1 MLRLHPERKTY
12 SAEIKHRTF
21 GRVHLAMKTKVK
33 TIAMTRHAALQQLLD
48 TGEPVRD
55 IVAALRAEKITIE
68 AVTEC
73 VRSKHAFDTLR
84 ASTWPTV
91 GVAIAEYVADQEQRE
106 TIAANTAKGSEI
118 ALKHVTAFFGD
129 DRAIESITYE
139 DATDYKAYLRAQGLQ
154 DNTVVLYMIKFG
166 ALFTFLQKRET
177 RRALQQRRTP
187 AVLMSPID
195 REEHVPERTK
205 TRVRFLSEQEVER
218 VITATPDSFKAGV
231 ALGVFA
237 GLRIGEVDML
247 RPIDVDVER
256 GMLYVQARE
265 GWQPKYGR
273 NREIPIS
280 TALEPYLTAHLASLP
295 EDAAYLFA
303 GRADG
308 TPVGRSKLF
317 DRFRRIV
324 VDAGL
329 SKDRSDPHAVSF
341 HTLRHTFASWLVMAG
356 ADLFTVARLMGHT
369 TIKQLEETYAH
380 LSPQHRLAT
389 VEMLSTRWLARDTR
403 QTTGHT
409 KDTAGDTAK

>member
-1 MLRLHPERKTY
+1 MLRLHPTRKTY

-21 GRVHLAMKTKVK
+21 GRVHLAMRTKVK
-33 TIAMTRHAALQQLLD
+33 AVAMTRHTALQQLLD

-73 VRSKHAFDTLR
+73 VRAKQAFDTLR
-84 ASTWPTV
+84 ASTWPTL

-106 TIAANTAKGSEI
+106 GISRNTAMGSTM
-118 ALKHVTAFFGD
+118 ALKHASAHFGD
-129 DRAIESITYE
+129 DRPVESITYE
-139 DATDYKAYLRAQGLQ
+139 EVTAYKAYLREQDLQ
-154 DNTVVLYMIKFG
+154 DNTVALYLVKFG

-187 AVLMSPID
+187 AVLVSPID
-195 REEHVPERTK
+195 RQEHVPTKTK

-218 VITATPDSFKAGV
+218 MLTASPASLKAAS

-247 RPIDVDVER
+247 RPIDVDIER
-256 GMLYVQARE
+256 SMLYVQSRE
-265 GWQPKYGR
+265 GWEPKYGR

-280 TALEPYLTAHLASLP
+280 TALEPFLTAHLASLAP
-295 EDAAYLFA
+295 DAPYLFA

-317 DRFRRIV
+317 ERFRRIV
-324 VDAGL
+324 DDAGL
-329 SKDRSDPHAVSF
+329 SRDRSDPHAVSF

-369 TIKQLEETYAH
+369 TIKQLEDTYAH

-389 VEMLSTRWLARDTR
+389 VEMLSTRWLTRETR
-403 QTTGHT
+403 QPAGPIQDTTG
-409 KDTAGDTAK
+409 DTTE

>member
-1 MLRLHPERKTY
+1 MLRLHPVRKTF

-21 GRVHLAMKTKVK
+21 GRVHLSLKTKTK
-33 TIAMTRHAALQQLLD
+33 TIAITRHAALQQLLD

-55 IVAALRAEKITIE
+55 IVAALRAEKLTIE

-84 ASTWPTV
+84 ASTWPTL

-106 TIAANTAKGSEI
+106 GGSQNTATGSSV
-118 ALKHVTAFFGD
+118 ALKHASAHFGNDRPIEAITYDEVTA
-129 DRAIESITYE
+129 
-139 DATDYKAYLRAQGLQ
+139 YKAYLREQKLQ
-154 DNTVVLYMIKFG
+154 DNTVALYLVKFG

-187 AVLMSPID
+187 AVLVSPVD
-195 REEHVPERTK
+195 RDEHVPAKTK
-205 TRVRFLSEQEVER
+205 TRVRFLSEQEVEQL
-218 VITATPDSFKAGV
+218 ITATPKDFKAGV

-247 RPIDVDVER
+247 RPIDIDLER
-256 GMLYVQARE
+256 SMLFVQARE

-280 TALEPYLTAHLASLP
+280 TALEPFLTAHLASLP
-295 EDAAYLFA
+295 ADAAYLFA
-303 GRADG
+303 GREEG

-324 VDAGL
+324 DDAGL
-329 SKDRSDPHAVSF
+329 SRERSDPHAVSF

-389 VEMLSTRWLARDTR
+389 VEMLSARWLSRDSR
-403 QTTGHT
+403 PATGEV
-409 KDTAGDTAK
+409 KSQ